1 MKEQSLKIQTAVMTG
16 CNMVI
21 RGLGF
26 ILRMITARLLG
37 PEAVGVMEL
46 AGQAHMLA
54 LTPAASGLPGA
65 VSRMVAKDAEKAGV
79 LLTARKMVMRLGLL
93 LGVLLLLFSPL
104 IAGWMGDERTL
115 PSLLL
120 FSPCILIIGLSG
132 VYRGYSLGMG
142 NVWPPALCEMTE
154 QVVRLLIVLAAALII
169 PRLTVAWRAAVPAFA
184 TVMGEGC
191 GLLLMVLWLRKKVK
205 GRPAPVGKQLSRAAL
220 PVTMNRLC
228 HTALRTLC
236 SVIIPLRLTAA
247 GLSHSEAISRMGMLS
262 GMVMPL
268 IFLPGM
274 FSGALGTVS
283 IPAVA
288 GCRSCVRQRKLML
301 RLLLA
306 AGAVGIGCSSLLH
319 VLAPFVGKKL
329 YALPEVGE
337 LLRAMSPLAAILS
350 VQQVLGGI
358 MMGLGME
365 RKTFFASLWGALI
378 TLGLTFLWTA
388 DRRLGIYGAGYANLV
403 GHGIT
408 LICCLISFLMHEK
421 TAESTASAV

>member
-132 VYRGYSLGMG
+132 VYRGYSLGIM
-142 NVWPPALCEMTE
+142 ND
-154 QVVRLLIVLAAALII
+154 R
-169 PRLTVAWRAAVPAFA
+169 FA
-184 TVMGEGC
+184 
-191 GLLLMVLWLRKKVK
+191 
-205 GRPAPVGKQLSRAAL
+205 P
-220 PVTMNRLC
+220 
-228 HTALRTLC
+228 
-236 SVIIPLRLTAA
+236 SV
-247 GLSHSEAISRMGMLS
+247 
-262 GMVMPL
+262 
-268 IFLPGM
+268 
-274 FSGALGTVS
+274 
-283 IPAVA
+283 
-288 GCRSCVRQRKLML
+288 
-301 RLLLA
+301 
-306 AGAVGIGCSSLLH
+306 
-319 VLAPFVGKKL
+319 
-329 YALPEVGE
+329 
-337 LLRAMSPLAAILS
+337 
-350 VQQVLGGI
+350 
-358 MMGLGME
+358 
-365 RKTFFASLWGALI
+365 
-378 TLGLTFLWTA
+378 
-388 DRRLGIYGAGYANLV
+388 
-403 GHGIT
+403 
-408 LICCLISFLMHEK
+408 
-421 TAESTASAV
+421 